1 MADTVTVQFYLVAI
15 EFNDA
20 NGQRWRR
27 DERAALVP
35 QGGRAAQA
43 EQDIRR
49 SAGFEVG
56 MSMTE
61 QSPRLMVASRPVP
74 VQHVAGG

>member
-1 MADTVTVQFYLVAI
+1 MAETVTVQFYLVAL

-27 DERAALVP
+27 NERTARVP

-43 EQDIRR
+43 QQDIRR
-49 SAGFEVG
+49 SAGFEAG

-61 QSPRLMVASRPVP
+61 QSP
-74 VQHVAGG
+74 